1 MGFLLQRPPLLI
13 IDKKQILHAHAPRRR
28 APCQPLLRQRHGRRR
43 RELAREK
50 PLCHWIRRPEGAA
63 CRRERGR
70 NHRTAG
76 SGDLEGPHAAGS
88 EGVAAAV
95 PVPMSRATGYGDREE
110 THAAESEG
118 EAARINLNGFG
129 AEPVR
134 RSRE

>member
-13 IDKKQILHAHAPRRR
+13 DKKADSPRAR
-28 APCQPLLRQRHGRRR
+28 ASTSC
-43 RELAREK
+43 
-50 PLCHWIRRPEGAA
+50 W
-63 CRRERGR
+63 RGR
-70 NHRTAG
+70 SRCATG
-76 SGDLEGPHAAGS
+76 SGDRKGPRAAGS
-88 EGVAAAV
+88 EGETIV
-95 PVPMSRATGYGDREE
+95 PLDPATWRGRVPPGAVPMSSATGYGDREE